1 MGFFQM
7 LTPISYWLLIIMW
20 AAIMAIYLRRTMI
33 SHWQGNPFAALLII
47 LAVDAFRT
55 MLESIYFGAW
65 YTSLAGLLPASVH
78 AALVR
83 PELVFIPKAVNLL
96 AAVIILFLLLR
107 RWLPLE
113 QEAWRSREE
122 HLAELEAEV
131 ARRREVEKA
140 LKDSEARFREMT
152 DMLPV
157 GVAELGLDYKYTYVN
172 QMAMDI
178 FGYSRED
185 IAAGLSAKDVIHPD
199 DHARL
204 AERIGRILE
213 GESQAPGEYRMRTK
227 DGRGFIGL
235 IISLPMIKNG
245 RLTGVRSALLDIT
258 SRKQAQAAK
267 EQKVRLEAMIE
278 TAGAACHELNQP
290 LQALAIQVEL
300 LRQQLAND
308 TKALARIEDLMSQ
321 LNRMAQITHQLQ
333 SVTQYETTD
342 YMGHARILDLDKAS
356 HRSS

>member
-55 MLESIYFGAW
+55 MLESIYLGAW

-78 AALVR
+78 ATLVR

-122 HLAELEAEV
+122 HLAELETEV

-178 FGYSRED
+178 FGYTRED

-213 GESQAPGEYRMRTK
+213 GESQAPGEYRMRHQGRPGFHRADHLPAHDK
-227 DGRGFIGL
+227 ERPPDRRALGPAGYHQPQAGPGRQRAEGASGGHDRDGR
-235 IISLPMIKNG
+235 SRLP
-245 RLTGVRSALLDIT
+245 RV
-258 SRKQAQAAK
+258 
-267 EQKVRLEAMIE
+267 E
-278 TAGAACHELNQP
+278 P
-290 LQALAIQVEL
+290 ALAGPWPS
-300 LRQQLAND
+300 RWSCCASNWP
-308 TKALARIEDLMSQ
+308 
-321 LNRMAQITHQLQ
+321 
-333 SVTQYETTD
+333 TTPRPWP
-342 YMGHARILDLDKAS
+342 GSRT
-356 HRSS
+356 